1 MYLINACFRA
11 ARSKKNPEKTGVV
24 FYRICSVRS
33 EADGR
38 RFERMVN
45 SDIHASDDTVLDAEK
60 PKILWQLRLLYCVV
74 EHLEDSGKE
83 YTIENV
89 VDDFR
94 KALTWHRSMSKVI
107 AKSKTDFP
115 LRRDIISVGRKFRDD
130 FQYMAPAHLRLD
142 NKDDIT
148 VSLDTDPAK
157 DFFAYLS
164 SLSQKMKAE
173 SRIAYNKNIRAL
185 ISSLQ
190 RFSGE
195 NIPFEKL
202 NENFV
207 SEYAEWLKTADIV
220 DATQA
225 FYLRNLRSVL
235 GKAHE
240 DGLVPPYQDWFD
252 NINTRAKPY
261 VRTTDKKVLDTDLL
275 KKMEDLNLSNY
286 NRIALYRDMF
296 MFGFY
301 CGGMELVD
309 IANLTWDNVKDGY
322 LLFNRR
328 KVGLEKKIFLGEKS
342 LDLINR
348 YRIADSSHLFP
359 LLDDKGNILFHTV
372 QNYVL
377 SGMRVI
383 GKLIG
388 FPKLSFSMNITTY
401 DHMVSNTNVAEL
413 LLKQS
418 SPA

>member
-1 MYLINACFRA
+1 MFLINACFRA
-11 ARSKKNPEKTGVV
+11 ARSKKNPEKAGVV
-24 FYRICSVRS
+24 FYRICSARPGS
-33 EADGR
+33 DGQ
-38 RFERMVN
+38 RFERVVN

-60 PKILWQLRLLYCVV
+60 PKILGQLRLLYCVV
-74 EHLEDSGKE
+74 ERLADSGKE
-83 YTIENV
+83 FTIDDV
-89 VDDFR
+89 ADDFR
-94 KALTWHRSMSKVI
+94 KALTGHRSMSKVI

-115 LRRDIISVGRKFRDD
+115 LRRDIISVGRKYRDD
-130 FQYMAPAHLRLD
+130 FQYVTPAHLRQD
-142 NKDDIT
+142 SKDDIT
-148 VSLDTDPAK
+148 ASLDTDSAK
-157 DFFAYLS
+157 DFLAYLS
-164 SLSQKMKAE
+164 SLSQKMQAE

-190 RFSGE
+190 KFSGE

-207 SEYAEWLKTADIV
+207 SEYAQWLKTADIV

-240 DGLVPPYQDWFD
+240 EGLIQPYQNWFED
-252 NINTRAKPY
+252 INTKAKPY
-261 VRTTDKKVLDTDLL
+261 VRTTDKKVLDSELL
-275 KKMEDLNLSNY
+275 RKMECLNLSNY

-328 KVGLEKKIFLGEKS
+328 KVGLEKKIFLGEKA
-342 LDLINR
+342 LGLINK
-348 YRIADSSHLFP
+348 YRIVGSSHLFP

-377 SGMRVI
+377 SGMRTI

-388 FPKLSFSMNITTY
+388 FPKLSFSMNITSY
-401 DHMVSNTNVAEL
+401 NHMVSTTNVAEL

-418 SPA
+418 SSA